1 MFSANVST
9 RITFNFIYWVFSEF
23 LRHERQ
29 VETEVED
36 AKSEAK
42 NKHKNAY
49 FLMYTLL

>member
-29 VETEVED
+29 VEAED

-49 FLMYTLL
+49 FLIYTLL